1 MRAALSRGYLTN
13 PQLREALLMRE
24 ELRQQG
30 RPTTTLQILGYR
42 FLTPAQRD
50 DLMAVYEAVK
60 REAEASPLEGP
71 ASLGSPGAPA
81 PLPGAPAPRPGGPA
95 PLPPRAQAP
104 QVPRAPQV
112 PPAPGADEVPPAPV
126 GAFDMG
132 MLESS
137 TDELA
142 IPEFFNSSPLLARP
156 PEEDPDAVQEF
167 MRLSSEG
174 LSLAEVEAA
183 AEEEAARARA
193 EGGGELGLEAE
204 AMLEGLGAAGDEEEE
219 ESASGLWRWVKGRL
233 SRKK

>member
-1 MRAALSRGYLTN
+1 MVRAALSRGYMTN

-24 ELRQQG
+24 ELRKQG
-30 RPTTTLQILGYR
+30 RAATTLQILGHR

-60 REAEASPLEGP
+60 REAEASPIEGMSPVPGPP
-71 ASLGSPGAPA
+71 APLPDAPA
-81 PLPGAPAPRPGGPA
+81 PLPGAPS
-95 PLPPRAQAP
+95 PLPPAAQAPVAPAAP
-104 QVPRAPQV
+104 QVPQAPE
-112 PPAPGADEVPPAPV
+112 AAEVPPAPA
-126 GAFDMG
+126 GTFEMG

-156 PEEDPDAVQEF
+156 PEEDPDEVQEF

-183 AEEEAARARA
+183 AKAEEAARVQ
-193 EGGGELGLEAE
+193 GGGDLGLESD
-204 AMLEGLGAAGDEEEE
+204 AMLDGLGEDEGEEEEE